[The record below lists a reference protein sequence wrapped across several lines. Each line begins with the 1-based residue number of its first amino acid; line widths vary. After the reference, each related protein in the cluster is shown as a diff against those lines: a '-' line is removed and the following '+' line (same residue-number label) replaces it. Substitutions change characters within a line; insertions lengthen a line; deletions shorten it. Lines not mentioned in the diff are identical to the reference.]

1 MSTKQKILFIFT
13 SADKDVLGQ
22 PTGWYLP
29 EAAHPYYVLAPHYD
43 IDFAAPAGPNPPIDQ
58 YSVETFKDDESVKF
72 LNDDVVKEKLAK
84 AFKLTDLKAE
94 DYAAVFYPGGHG
106 PVIDLPTDAASIKLS
121 SDFFRAGKPT
131 AAVCHGP
138 AVFVNVLDS
147 NNLPIFKNR
156 TVAGFSNAEEEQA
169 GKTKNVPWLLEDKIL
184 EKGGTYVKAKEL
196 WAVSAP
202 SHRSS
207 VDEFLRKFS
216 QMQEK
221 VAVDGN
227 LITGQNPASAK
238 GVGVAIL
245 RQLQGTA

>member
-1 MSTKQKILFIFT
+1 MSNRQKILFVFT
-13 SADKDVLGQ
+13 SAAKDALGQ

-29 EAAHPYYVLAPHYD
+29 EAAHPYYLLSPHYD
-43 IDFAAPAGPNPPIDQ
+43 IDFAAPAGPNPPLDQ
-58 YSVETFKDDESVKF
+58 ASVELFKNDAESVKF
-72 LNDDVVKEKLAK
+72 LKDDVAQDKLSK
-84 AFKLTDLKAE
+84 AFKLTDVKAE
-94 DYAAVFYPGGHG
+94 DYAAIFYPGGHG
-106 PVIDLPTDAASIKLS
+106 PVIDLPTDAASIKLA
-121 SDFFRAGKPT
+121 SDFFQAGKPT

-184 EKGGTYVKAKEL
+184 EKGGTYVKANEL
-196 WAVSAP
+196 WG
-202 SHRSS
+202 
-207 VDEFLRKFS
+207 
-216 QMQEK
+216 EK

-238 GVGVAIL
+238 AVGVAIL